1 MTGELPVVNE
11 VAAAPKAP
19 APMMGEALSLYRML
33 VRLSHAELD
42 TAAVLKLYGW
52 GTSHEGRG
60 APGWRLGGPFARRGG
75 MLQGEPS
82 PQGGPM
88 KSVAQLLK
96 IKGTRVYSIPPGASV
111 LECLK
116 LFADKR
122 IGAALVME
130 RDRLLGIFTERDY
143 ARKVA
148 LQGKSSKDVR
158 VQDVMTADVL
168 WVGPERTNEE
178 CMALMTEKRI
188 RHLPVM
194 ENGKVI
200 GIISIGDLVKDII
213 AEQQFVIEHLERYI
227 MGGP

>member
-1 MTGELPVVNE
+1 
-11 VAAAPKAP
+11 
-19 APMMGEALSLYRML
+19 
-33 VRLSHAELD
+33 
-42 TAAVLKLYGW
+42 
-52 GTSHEGRG
+52 
-60 APGWRLGGPFARRGG
+60 
-75 MLQGEPS
+75 
-82 PQGGPM
+82 M

-96 IKGTRVYSIPPGASV
+96 AKGTIIHSVTPSASV

-116 LFADKR
+116 LFADKG

-130 RDRLLGIFTERDY
+130 GDRLTGIFTERDY

-148 LQGKSSKDVR
+148 LHGRLSKDLE

-168 WVGPERTNEE
+168 WVGPDCTNEE

-194 ENGKVI
+194 EGGKVI

-213 AEQQFVIEHLERYI
+213 AEQQFVIGQLERYI
-227 MGGP
+227 MGDR

>member
-1 MTGELPVVNE
+1 
-11 VAAAPKAP
+11 
-19 APMMGEALSLYRML
+19 
-33 VRLSHAELD
+33 
-42 TAAVLKLYGW
+42 
-52 GTSHEGRG
+52 
-60 APGWRLGGPFARRGG
+60 
-75 MLQGEPS
+75 
-82 PQGGPM
+82 M

-96 IKGTRVYSIPPGASV
+96 AKGYVVQSVAPTAPV

-116 LFADKR
+116 LFADKS

-130 RDRLLGIFTERDY
+130 GGRMVGIFTERDY

-148 LQGKSSKDVR
+148 LHGKSSKDLK
-158 VQDVMTADVL
+158 VQEVMNTEVL

-194 ENGKVI
+194 EGGKVI

-213 AEQQFVIEHLERYI
+213 AEQEFVIAHLEHYI
-227 MGGP
+227 MGDR

>member
-1 MTGELPVVNE
+1 
-11 VAAAPKAP
+11 
-19 APMMGEALSLYRML
+19 
-33 VRLSHAELD
+33 
-42 TAAVLKLYGW
+42 
-52 GTSHEGRG
+52 
-60 APGWRLGGPFARRGG
+60 
-75 MLQGEPS
+75 
-82 PQGGPM
+82 M

-96 IKGTRVYSIPPGASV
+96 AKGTIIHSVAPSASV

-116 LFADKR
+116 LFADKG

-130 RDRLLGIFTERDY
+130 GDRLTGIFTERDY

-148 LQGKSSKDVR
+148 LHGRSSKDLK

-168 WVGPERTNEE
+168 WVGPECTNEE

-194 ENGKVI
+194 EGGTVI

-213 AEQQFVIEHLERYI
+213 AEQQFVIGQLERYI
-227 MGGP
+227 MGER

>member
-1 MTGELPVVNE
+1 
-11 VAAAPKAP
+11 
-19 APMMGEALSLYRML
+19 
-33 VRLSHAELD
+33 
-42 TAAVLKLYGW
+42 
-52 GTSHEGRG
+52 
-60 APGWRLGGPFARRGG
+60 
-75 MLQGEPS
+75 
-82 PQGGPM
+82 M

-96 IKGTRVYSIPPGASV
+96 AKGTIVHSVAPSASV

-116 LFADKR
+116 LFADKG

-130 RDRLLGIFTERDY
+130 GDRLTGIFTERDY

-148 LQGKSSKDVR
+148 LHGRSSQDLK

-194 ENGKVI
+194 EGGTVI

-213 AEQQFVIEHLERYI
+213 AEQQFVIGQLERYI
-227 MGGP
+227 MGER

>member
-1 MTGELPVVNE
+1 
-11 VAAAPKAP
+11 
-19 APMMGEALSLYRML
+19 
-33 VRLSHAELD
+33 
-42 TAAVLKLYGW
+42 
-52 GTSHEGRG
+52 
-60 APGWRLGGPFARRGG
+60 
-75 MLQGEPS
+75 
-82 PQGGPM
+82 M

-96 IKGTRVYSIPPGASV
+96 AKGTIIHSVTPSASV

-116 LFADKR
+116 LFADKG

-130 RDRLLGIFTERDY
+130 GDRLTGIFTERDY

-148 LQGKSSKDVR
+148 LHGRLSKDLE

-168 WVGPERTNEE
+168 WVGPDRTNEE

-194 ENGKVI
+194 EGGKVI

-213 AEQQFVIEHLERYI
+213 AEQQFVIGHLERYI
-227 MGGP
+227 MGER